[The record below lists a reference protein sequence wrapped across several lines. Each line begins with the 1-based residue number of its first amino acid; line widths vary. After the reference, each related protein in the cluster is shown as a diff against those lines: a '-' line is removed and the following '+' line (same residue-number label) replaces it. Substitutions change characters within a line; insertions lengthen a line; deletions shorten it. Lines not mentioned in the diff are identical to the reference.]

1 VCGIVGYVGKRDVTP
16 VLLEGLHR
24 LEYRGYD
31 SAGLAVISRG
41 RLQITKTAGRVQDL
55 RDKLAARQSTTAS
68 ASTTSTTSASSTASK
83 PTIGI
88 GHTRWATHGEP
99 NETNAHPQTDAH
111 NRIAVVHNGI
121 IENAELLRD
130 QLQANGV
137 HFSSDTDTE
146 ALAHLIAAE
155 LKADEAATLE
165 DAVIR
170 TLRRVEGAY
179 GLVVMDTKH
188 PDQLVVA
195 RNGSPLVLGLGE
207 NEMFAASDVAALVR
221 YTRQVIYLEDG
232 DVATIKATG
241 YHTTTLT
248 AGQDSDSQG
257 ASNKVPTTVD
267 ADADDYELGQFSDFM
282 RKEIHEQPE
291 AIRRALRGRLEDR
304 FATARIGGLSLDA
317 RELRNFKNVKFLGC
331 GSAYY
336 AGQMGAALIEG
347 LARIPADAEPA
358 SEFRYRSPVVDP
370 DTLYVAVSQS
380 GETIDTLM
388 AVQELRRKGGQ
399 VIGAVNVV
407 GSAIGRECGHGIFL
421 HAGPEVSVASTKALT
436 NMAVNFALLALLLGR
451 VRDLSSASGERVVN
465 GLRNLPAQVS
475 EILAEE
481 DSIKTIANRYA
492 GAEHMFFIGRVR
504 GWPVAREGAQK
515 LKEISY
521 VHAEAYQAGELKH
534 GPLALIQPDMPSV
547 VIIPSDDLI
556 AKNISTIEQIKAR
569 GGPVIAVTSADI
581 PEGLADATIR
591 VPRAEPELEPILFNI
606 PLQLLAYHAAAKLG
620 RDIDK
625 PRNLAKSVTVE

>member
-1 VCGIVGYVGKRDVTP
+1 VCGIVGYVGKRDVVP
-16 VLLEGLHR
+16 VLVEGLHR

-31 SAGLAVISRG
+31 SAGVATIHRG
-41 RLQITKTAGRVQDL
+41 RLQVTKTAGRVQDL
-55 RDKLAARQSTTAS
+55 RDKLAEKAGK
-68 ASTTSTTSASSTASK
+68 TSAM
-83 PTIGI
+83 IGI

-99 NETNAHPQTDAH
+99 NDTNAHPHTDTAQ
-111 NRIAVVHNGI
+111 RIAIVHNGI

-130 QLQANGV
+130 QLTASGV
-137 HFSSDTDTE
+137 VLVTDTDTE
-146 ALAHLIAAE
+146 ALAHMIAAE
-155 LKADEAATLE
+155 LAADDEMSLE
-165 DAVIR
+165 DAVIA

-179 GLVVMDTKH
+179 GLVVLDTKN

-195 RNGSPLVLGLGE
+195 RNGSPIVLGLGE
-207 NEMFAASDVAALVR
+207 NEMFVASDVAALVR
-221 YTRQVIYLEDG
+221 YTRQVIYLDDG
-232 DVATIKATG
+232 EVATIRATD
-241 YHTTTLT
+241 YHTTTVSG
-248 AGQDSDSQG
+248 AGGDGSKREAQ
-257 ASNKVPTTVD
+257 TVD
-267 ADADDYELGQFSDFM
+267 ADADDYELGEFSDYM
-282 RKEIHEQPE
+282 RKEIHEQPD
-291 AIRRALRGRLEDR
+291 ALRRALLGRLDER
-304 FATARIGGLSLDA
+304 FATAKLGGVNLDA
-317 RELRNFKNVKFLGC
+317 RQLRNIKNVKFLGC

-336 AGQMGAALIEG
+336 AGQMGAALVEE

-388 AVQELRRKGGQ
+388 AVQELKRKGGQ
-399 VIGAVNVV
+399 VMGAVNVV

-421 HAGPEVSVASTKALT
+421 HAGPEVAVASTKALT
-436 NMAVNFALLALLLGR
+436 NMAANFALLALLLGR
-451 VRDLSSASGERVVN
+451 VRDLSAANGERVVN
-465 GLRNLPAQVS
+465 GLRNLPAQVAS
-475 EILAEE
+475 ILSAEE
-481 DSIKTIANRYA
+481 EIAAVARRFA
-492 GAEHMFFIGRVR
+492 TADHMFFIGRVR

-569 GGPVIAVTSADI
+569 GGPVIAVASADI
-581 PEGLADATIR
+581 PDGLADATIR
-591 VPRAEPELEPILFNI
+591 LPRAEPELEPILFNI
-606 PLQLLAYHAAAKLG
+606 PLQLLAYHAANKLG

>member
-16 VLLEGLHR
+16 VLIEGLHR

-41 RLQITKTAGRVQDL
+41 RLQVTKTAGRVQDL
-55 RDKLAARQSTTAS
+55 RDKLAARQNATTPKS
-68 ASTTSTTSASSTASK
+68 
-83 PTIGI
+83 TIGL

-99 NETNAHPQTDAH
+99 NETNAHPHTDAH

-121 IENAELLRD
+121 IENAEFLRD
-130 QLQANGV
+130 QLQASGV
-137 HFSSDTDTE
+137 KLVSDTDTE
-146 ALAHLIAAE
+146 ALAHMIAAE
-155 LKADEAATLE
+155 LAADETATLE
-165 DAVIR
+165 GAVVR
-170 TLRRVEGAY
+170 TLKRVEGAY

-232 DVATIKATG
+232 DVATIKATS

-248 AGQDSDSQG
+248 AGQDSDSNS
-257 ASNKVPTTVD
+257 ASKIPTTVD
-267 ADADDYELGQFSDFM
+267 ADADDYELGQFSDYM
-282 RKEIHEQPE
+282 RKEIHEQPD
-291 AIRRALRGRLEDR
+291 AIRRALRGRLEER
-304 FATARIGGLSLDA
+304 FATARLGGINFDA
-317 RELRNFKNVKFLGC
+317 RELRNIKNVKFLGC

-336 AGQMGAALIEG
+336 AGQMGAALIEE

-436 NMAVNFALLALLLGR
+436 SMAVNFALLALLLGR
-451 VRDLSSASGERVVN
+451 VRDLSSASGERIVN

-481 DSIKTIANRYA
+481 DQIETIANRYA
-492 GAEHMFFIGRVR
+492 NAEHMFFIGRVR

-534 GPLALIQPDMPSV
+534 GPLALIQSDMPSV

-581 PEGLADATIR
+581 PDGLADATIR

>member
-16 VLLEGLHR
+16 VLIEGLHR

-31 SAGLAVISRG
+31 SAGLAVLNRG
-41 RLQITKTAGRVQDL
+41 RLNITKTAGRVQDL
-55 RDKLAARQSTTAS
+55 RDKLAAKQSPNGTSGTSSKTT
-68 ASTTSTTSASSTASK
+68 T
-83 PTIGI
+83 GI

-99 NETNAHPQTDAH
+99 NETNAHPHTDTTG
-111 NRIAVVHNGI
+111 RIAIVHNGI
-121 IENAELLRD
+121 IENAEQLRA
-130 QLQANGV
+130 QLQKSGV
-137 HFSSDTDTE
+137 TLVSDTDTE
-146 ALAHLIAAE
+146 ALAHMIAAE
-155 LKADEAATLE
+155 LAAGADGADSPVSLE
-165 DAVIR
+165 DAVVA
-170 TLRRVEGAY
+170 TLSRVEGAY
-179 GLVVMDTKH
+179 GLVVLDTKH

-195 RNGSPLVLGLGE
+195 RNGSPIVLGLG
-207 NEMFAASDVAALVR
+207 NGEMFVASDVAALVR
-221 YTRQVIYLEDG
+221 YTNQVIYLEDG
-232 DVATIKATG
+232 EVATIKPTD
-241 YHTTTLT
+241 YHTRAL
-248 AGQDSDSQG
+248 APHADSGS
-257 ASNKVPTTVD
+257 TVTSTDTRRPQTVESD
-267 ADADDYELGQFSDFM
+267 AEAYELGQYPDYMS
-282 RKEIHEQPE
+282 KEIHEQPE
-291 AIRRALRGRLEDR
+291 AIRRALRGRLDDR
-304 FATARIGGLSLDA
+304 FATARLGGINLDA
-317 RELRNFKNVKFLGC
+317 RHLRNIRRVKFLGC

-336 AGQMGAALIEG
+336 AGQMGAALVEE

-388 AVQELRRKGGQ
+388 AVQELKRKGGQ

-421 HAGPEVSVASTKALT
+421 HAGPEVAVASTKALT
-436 NMAVNFALLALLLGR
+436 NMATNFVLLALLLGR
-451 VRDLSSASGERVVN
+451 VRDLSAASGERIVN
-465 GLRNLPAQVS
+465 GLRNLPELVHQ
-475 EILAEE
+475 ILATEGE
-481 DSIKTIANRYA
+481 IAAVAHSYA
-492 GAEHMFFIGRVR
+492 GAAHMFFIGRVH

-547 VIIPSDDLI
+547 VIIPNDELI

-581 PEGLADATIR
+581 PDGLADATIR
-591 VPRAEPELEPILFNI
+591 LPKAEPELEPVLFNI
-606 PLQLLAYHAAAKLG
+606 PLQLLAYHAAEKLG

>member
-1 VCGIVGYVGKRDVTP
+1 MCGIVGYVGKRDATP
-16 VLLEGLHR
+16 VLIEGLHR

-31 SAGLAVISRG
+31 SAGLAVVHRG
-41 RLQITKTAGRVQDL
+41 RLRVTKTAGRVQDL
-55 RDKLAARQSTTAS
+55 RDKLGGQTGKS
-68 ASTTSTTSASSTASK
+68 
-83 PTIGI
+83 TIGI

-99 NETNAHPQTDAH
+99 NETNAHPHTDTAA
-111 NRIAVVHNGI
+111 RVAIVHNGI
-121 IENAELLRD
+121 IENAEQLRD
-130 QLQANGV
+130 QLQASGV
-137 HFSSDTDTE
+137 RLVTDTDTE
-146 ALAHLIAAE
+146 ALAHMIAAE
-155 LKADEAATLE
+155 LAEREDVTLE

-170 TLRRVEGAY
+170 TLHRVEGAY
-179 GLVVMDTKH
+179 GLVVLDIKN

-195 RNGSPLVLGLGE
+195 RNGSPIVLGLGE
-207 NEMFAASDVAALVR
+207 NEMFVASDVSALVR

-232 DVATIKATG
+232 EIATITASA
-241 YHTTTLT
+241 YHTKTLT
-248 AGQDSDSQG
+248 GTDNSD
-257 ASNKVPTTVD
+257 NKTPTTVD
-267 ADADDYELGQFSDFM
+267 ADADDYELGEYSDYM
-282 RKEIHEQPE
+282 RKEIHEQPD
-291 AIRRALRGRLEDR
+291 ALRRALRGRLDDR
-304 FATARIGGLSLDA
+304 FATARLGGINLDA
-317 RELRNFKNVKFLGC
+317 RQLRNIKNVKFLGC

-336 AGQMGAALIEG
+336 AGQMGAALVEE

-388 AVQELRRKGGQ
+388 AVQELKRKGGQ

-421 HAGPEVSVASTKALT
+421 HAGPEVAVASTKALT

-451 VRDLSSASGERVVN
+451 VRDMSAANGQRVVN
-465 GLRNLPAQVS
+465 GLRNLPEQVS
-475 EILAEE
+475 RMLNAE
-481 DSIKTIANRYA
+481 DDIATIAYQYA
-492 GAEHMFFIGRVR
+492 AADHMFFIGRVR

-534 GPLALIQPDMPSV
+534 GPLALIAREMPSV
-547 VIIPSDDLI
+547 VIIPSDDLV
-556 AKNISTIEQIKAR
+556 AKNLSTIEQIKAR
-569 GGPVIAVTSADI
+569 GGPVIALTSTDI

-591 VPRAEPELEPILFNI
+591 VPRAEPELEPILLNV
-606 PLQLLAYHAAAKLG
+606 PLQILAYHAAAKLG

>member
-1 VCGIVGYVGKRDVTP
+1 VCGIVGYVGKRDATP
-16 VLLEGLHR
+16 VLVEGLHR

-31 SAGLAVISRG
+31 SAGLAVVHRG
-41 RLQITKTAGRVQDL
+41 RLQVTKTAGRVQDL
-55 RDKLAARQSTTAS
+55 RDKLRTNTKATL
-68 ASTTSTTSASSTASK
+68 
-83 PTIGI
+83 GI

-99 NETNAHPQTDAH
+99 NEINAHPHTDTAG
-111 NRIAVVHNGI
+111 RIAVVHNGI
-121 IENAELLRD
+121 IENAEQLRE
-130 QLQANGV
+130 QLQGNGV
-137 HFSSDTDTE
+137 RLVSDTDTE
-146 ALAHLIAAE
+146 ALAHMIAAE
-155 LKADEAATLE
+155 LAASESAATATGAAPGNLE

-179 GLVVMDTKH
+179 GLVVLDIKN

-195 RNGSPLVLGLGE
+195 RNGSPIVLGLGE
-207 NEMFAASDVAALVR
+207 NEMFVASDVAALVR

-232 DVATIKATG
+232 EVATIRATD
-241 YHTTTLT
+241 YRTTSLT
-248 AGQDSDSQG
+248 GGQESGKSV
-257 ASNKVPTTVD
+257 KTPMTVD
-267 ADADDYELGQFSDFM
+267 ADADDYELGPYQDYM
-282 RKEIHEQPE
+282 RKEIHEQPD
-291 AIRRALRGRLEDR
+291 ALRRALRGRLDDR
-304 FATARIGGLSLDA
+304 FATARLGGINLDA
-317 RELRNFKNVKFLGC
+317 RELRSIRQVKFLGC

-336 AGQMGAALIEG
+336 AGQMGAMVVEE

-388 AVQELRRKGGQ
+388 AVQELKRKGGQ

-407 GSAIGRECGHGIFL
+407 GSAIGRECGRGIFL
-421 HAGPEVSVASTKALT
+421 HAGPEVAVASTKALT
-436 NMAVNFALLALLLGR
+436 NMAANFALLGLLLGR
-451 VRDLSSASGERVVN
+451 VRDLSAASGHRIVN
-465 GLRNLPAQVS
+465 GLRTLPEQVNR
-475 EILAEE
+475 ILAGEE
-481 DSIKTIANRYA
+481 DIAAIAGRYA
-492 GAEHMFFIGRVR
+492 EAQHMFFIGRVR

-547 VIIPSDDLI
+547 VIIPSDDLV

-569 GGPVIAVTSADI
+569 GGPVIALTSTDI
-581 PEGLADATIR
+581 PEGLADAVIR
-591 VPRAEPELEPILFNI
+591 VPRAEPELEPILLNV
-606 PLQLLAYHAAAKLG
+606 PLQILAYHAAAKLG

>member
-1 VCGIVGYVGKRDVTP
+1 MCGIVGYVGKRDAVP
-16 VLLEGLHR
+16 VLVEGLHR

-31 SAGLAVISRG
+31 SAGLAVVHRG
-41 RLQITKTAGRVQDL
+41 RLQVTKTAGRVQDL
-55 RDKLAARQSTTAS
+55 RDKLSGNTKATL
-68 ASTTSTTSASSTASK
+68 
-83 PTIGI
+83 GI

-99 NETNAHPQTDAH
+99 NEINAHPHVDTAG
-111 NRIAVVHNGI
+111 RIAVVHNGI
-121 IENAELLRD
+121 IENAEQLRE
-130 QLQANGV
+130 QLQVSGV
-137 HFSSDTDTE
+137 RLVSDTDTE
-146 ALAHLIAAE
+146 ALAHMIAAE
-155 LKADEAATLE
+155 LAAAETQAAPEAAPGNLE

-179 GLVVMDTKH
+179 GLVVVDTKN

-195 RNGSPLVLGLGE
+195 RNGSPIVLGLGE
-207 NEMFAASDVAALVR
+207 NEMFVASDVAALVR

-232 DVATIKATG
+232 EVATIRAADYRTTSLTG
-241 YHTTTLT
+241 GHEKNQAKT
-248 AGQDSDSQG
+248 
-257 ASNKVPTTVD
+257 PMTVEAVD
-267 ADADDYELGQFSDFM
+267 GDYELGLYQDYM
-282 RKEIHEQPE
+282 RKEIYEQPD
-291 AIRRALRGRLEDR
+291 ALRSALRGRLDDR
-304 FATARIGGLSLDA
+304 FATARLGGINLDA
-317 RELRNFKNVKFLGC
+317 RELRAIRQVKFLGC

-336 AGQMGAALIEG
+336 AGQMGAMVIEE

-388 AVQELRRKGGQ
+388 AVQELKRKGGQ

-407 GSAIGRECGHGIFL
+407 GSAIGRECGRGIFL
-421 HAGPEVSVASTKALT
+421 HAGPEVAVASTKALT
-436 NMAVNFALLALLLGR
+436 NMAVTFALLGLLLGR
-451 VRDLSSASGERVVN
+451 VRDLSAANGHRVVN
-465 GLRNLPAQVS
+465 GLRALPEQVNR
-475 EILAEE
+475 ILAGEE
-481 DSIKTIANRYA
+481 DIATIAGRYA

-534 GPLALIQPDMPSV
+534 GPLALIQADMPSV
-547 VIIPSDDLI
+547 VVIPSDDLV

-569 GGPVIAVTSADI
+569 GGPVIALTSTDI
-581 PEGLADATIR
+581 PDGLADAVIR
-591 VPRAEPELEPILFNI
+591 VPRAEPELEPILLNV
-606 PLQLLAYHAAAKLG
+606 PLQILAYHAAAKLG

>member
-16 VLLEGLHR
+16 VLIEGLHR

-55 RDKLAARQSTTAS
+55 RDKLAARQSTSTS
-68 ASTTSTTSASSTASK
+68 ASTATSATSTPKATT
-83 PTIGI
+83 GI

-99 NETNAHPQTDAH
+99 NEINAHPHTDAA

-121 IENAELLRD
+121 IENAEQLRD
-130 QLQANGV
+130 QLQASGV
-137 HFSSDTDTE
+137 KLVSDTDTE
-146 ALAHLIAAE
+146 ALAHMIAAE
-155 LKADEAATLE
+155 IAADEAATLE

-170 TLRRVEGAY
+170 TLKRVEGAY
-179 GLVVMDTKH
+179 GLVVMDAKR
-188 PDQLVVA
+188 PEQLVVA

-248 AGQDSDSQG
+248 AGQDSG
-257 ASNKVPTTVD
+257 ADNARSKTPTTVD
-267 ADADDYELGQFSDFM
+267 ADADDYELGQFSDYM
-282 RKEIHEQPE
+282 RKEIHEQPD
-291 AIRRALRGRLEDR
+291 AIRRALRGRLEER
-304 FATARIGGLSLDA
+304 FATARLGGISLDA
-317 RELRNFKNVKFLGC
+317 RELRNIKNVKFLGC

-336 AGQMGAALIEG
+336 AGQMGAALVEE

-465 GLRNLPAQVS
+465 GLRNLPAQVA

-481 DSIKTIANRYA
+481 DAIATIANRYA
-492 GAEHMFFIGRVR
+492 NAEHMFFIGRVR

-534 GPLALIQPDMPSV
+534 GPLALIQHDMPSV
-547 VIIPSDDLI
+547 VVIPSDDLI

-591 VPRAEPELEPILFNI
+591 VPRAESELEPILFNI

>member
-1 VCGIVGYVGKRDVTP
+1 MCGIVGYIGKRDATP
-16 VLLEGLHR
+16 VLLEGLQR

-31 SAGLAVISRG
+31 SAGLAVVRRG

-55 RDKLAARQSTTAS
+55 RDRVDARQTKA
-68 ASTTSTTSASSTASK
+68 
-83 PTIGI
+83 TIGI

-99 NETNAHPQTDAH
+99 NERNAHPHTDTEQ
-111 NRIAVVHNGI
+111 RIAVVHNGI
-121 IENAELLRD
+121 IENADQLRD
-130 QLQANGV
+130 QLTGAGV
-137 HFSSDTDTE
+137 RLASDTDTE
-146 ALAHLIAAE
+146 ALAHMIAAE
-155 LKADEAATLE
+155 LAANESCILA

-170 TLRRVEGAY
+170 TLRHVEGAY
-179 GLVVMDTKH
+179 GLVVLDVKN

-195 RNGSPLVLGLGE
+195 RKGSPIVLGLGE
-207 NEMFAASDVAALVR
+207 NEMFVASDVAALVR

-232 DVATIKATG
+232 EVATIKATE
-241 YHTTTLT
+241 YRTTRLT
-248 AGQDSDSQG
+248 GPSLAGDG
-257 ASNKVPTTVD
+257 HRTPTTVD
-267 ADADDYELGQFSDFM
+267 AQAEDYELGPYSDYM
-282 RKEIHEQPE
+282 RKEIHEQPD
-291 AIRRALRGRLEDR
+291 AIRRAVMGRLDER
-304 FATARIGGLSLDA
+304 FATAKLGGLDFDP
-317 RELRNFKNVKFLGC
+317 RELRGIKRVKFLGC

-336 AGQMGAALIEG
+336 AGQMGATLVEE

-380 GETIDTLM
+380 GETSDTLM
-388 AVQELRRKGGQ
+388 AVQELKRKGGQ
-399 VIGAVNVV
+399 VMGAVNVV

-421 HAGPEVSVASTKALT
+421 HAGPEVAVASTKALT

-451 VRDLSSASGERVVN
+451 VRDLSAAHGERIVK
-465 GLRNLPAQVS
+465 GLRGLPSQVEAILGAEAEIAAVAS
-475 EILAEE
+475 EF
-481 DSIKTIANRYA
+481 A

-534 GPLALIQPDMPSV
+534 GPLALIQGDMPSV
-547 VIIPSDDLI
+547 VIIPSDDLV

-569 GGPVIAVTSADI
+569 GGPVIALTSADI
-581 PEGLADATIR
+581 PASFQDALIR
-591 VPRAEPELEPILFNI
+591 VPRTEPELEPILFNI

>member
-1 VCGIVGYVGKRDVTP
+1 VCGIVGYVGKRDATP
-16 VLLEGLHR
+16 VLIEGLHR

-31 SAGLAVISRG
+31 SAGLAVVHRG
-41 RLQITKTAGRVQDL
+41 RLRVTKTAGRVQDL
-55 RDKLAARQSTTAS
+55 RDKLSEQATKS
-68 ASTTSTTSASSTASK
+68 
-83 PTIGI
+83 TIGI

-99 NETNAHPQTDAH
+99 NETNAHPHTDTAG
-111 NRIAVVHNGI
+111 RVAIVHNGI
-121 IENAELLRD
+121 IENAEQLRD

-137 HFSSDTDTE
+137 RLATDTDTE
-146 ALAHLIAAE
+146 ALAHMIAAE
-155 LKADEAATLE
+155 LAERADVTLE

-170 TLRRVEGAY
+170 TLHRVEGAY
-179 GLVVMDTKH
+179 GLVVLDIKN

-195 RNGSPLVLGLGE
+195 RNGSPIVLGLGE
-207 NEMFAASDVAALVR
+207 NEMFVASDVAALVR

-232 DVATIKATG
+232 EVATITASA
-241 YHTTTLT
+241 YHTSTLT
-248 AGQDSDSQG
+248 GTDNSDI
-257 ASNKVPTTVD
+257 KTPTTVD
-267 ADADDYELGQFSDFM
+267 ADADDYELGEFSDFM
-282 RKEIHEQPE
+282 RKEIHEQPD
-291 AIRRALRGRLEDR
+291 ALRRTLRGRLDDR
-304 FATARIGGLSLDA
+304 FATARLGGINLDA
-317 RELRNFKNVKFLGC
+317 RQLRNIKNVKFLGC

-336 AGQMGAALIEG
+336 AGQMGAALVEE

-388 AVQELRRKGGQ
+388 AVQELKRKGGQ

-421 HAGPEVSVASTKALT
+421 HAGPEVAVASTKALT

-451 VRDLSSASGERVVN
+451 VRDMSAANGQRIVN
-465 GLRNLPAQVS
+465 GLRNLPEQVNRILS
-475 EILAEE
+475 GEEEIAA
-481 DSIKTIANRYA
+481 IAHSYA
-492 GAEHMFFIGRVR
+492 AAEHMFFIGRVR

-534 GPLALIQPDMPSV
+534 GPLALIQQDMPSV
-547 VIIPSDDLI
+547 VIIPSDDLV
-556 AKNISTIEQIKAR
+556 AKNLSTIEQIKAR
-569 GGPVIAVTSADI
+569 GGPVIALTSTEI
-581 PEGLADATIR
+581 PEGPADATIR
-591 VPRAEPELEPILFNI
+591 VPRAEPELEPILLNV
-606 PLQLLAYHAAAKLG
+606 PLQILAYHAAAKLG

>member
-1 VCGIVGYVGKRDVTP
+1 MCGIVGYVGKRDATP
-16 VLLEGLHR
+16 VLIEGLHR

-31 SAGLAVISRG
+31 SAGLAVMHRG
-41 RLQITKTAGRVQDL
+41 RLRVTKTAGRVQDL
-55 RDKLAARQSTTAS
+55 RDKLSGQTGKS
-68 ASTTSTTSASSTASK
+68 
-83 PTIGI
+83 TIGI

-99 NETNAHPQTDAH
+99 NETNAHPHTDTAA
-111 NRIAVVHNGI
+111 RVAIVHNGI
-121 IENAELLRD
+121 IENAEQLRD
-130 QLQANGV
+130 QLQASGV
-137 HFSSDTDTE
+137 RLVTDTDTE
-146 ALAHLIAAE
+146 ALAHMIAAE
-155 LKADEAATLE
+155 LAEREDVTLE

-170 TLRRVEGAY
+170 TLHRVEGAY
-179 GLVVMDTKH
+179 GLVVLDIKN

-195 RNGSPLVLGLGE
+195 RNGSPIVLGLGE
-207 NEMFAASDVAALVR
+207 NEMFVASDVSALVR

-232 DVATIKATG
+232 EIATITASA
-241 YHTTTLT
+241 YHTKTLT
-248 AGQDSDSQG
+248 GTDNSD
-257 ASNKVPTTVD
+257 NKTPTTVD
-267 ADADDYELGQFSDFM
+267 ADADDYELGEYSDYM
-282 RKEIHEQPE
+282 RKEIHEQPD
-291 AIRRALRGRLEDR
+291 ALRRALRGRLDDR
-304 FATARIGGLSLDA
+304 FATARLGGINLDA
-317 RELRNFKNVKFLGC
+317 RQLRNIKNVKFLGC

-336 AGQMGAALIEG
+336 AGQMGAALVEE

-388 AVQELRRKGGQ
+388 AVQELKRKGGQ

-421 HAGPEVSVASTKALT
+421 HAGPEVAVASTKALT

-451 VRDLSSASGERVVN
+451 VRDMSAANGQRVVN
-465 GLRNLPAQVS
+465 GLRNLPEQVNRM
-475 EILAEE
+475 LNAE
-481 DSIKTIANRYA
+481 DDIATIAHQYA
-492 GAEHMFFIGRVR
+492 AADHMFFIGRVR

-534 GPLALIQPDMPSV
+534 GPLALIAREMPSV
-547 VIIPSDDLI
+547 VIIPSDDLV
-556 AKNISTIEQIKAR
+556 AKNLSTIEQIKAR
-569 GGPVIAVTSADI
+569 GGPVIALTSTDI

-591 VPRAEPELEPILFNI
+591 VPRAEPELEPILLNV
-606 PLQLLAYHAAAKLG
+606 PLQILAYHAAAKLG

>member
-1 VCGIVGYVGKRDVTP
+1 MCGIVGYVGKRDAIP
-16 VLLEGLHR
+16 VLVEGLHR

-31 SAGLAVISRG
+31 SAGLAVVYRG
-41 RLQITKTAGRVQDL
+41 RLQVTKTAGRVQDL
-55 RDKLAARQSTTAS
+55 RDKLKSTTK
-68 ASTTSTTSASSTASK
+68 STL
-83 PTIGI
+83 GI

-99 NETNAHPQTDAH
+99 NDINAHPHTDTAG
-111 NRIAVVHNGI
+111 RVAVVHNGI
-121 IENAELLRD
+121 IENAEQLRD
-130 QLQANGV
+130 QLQAARR
-137 HFSSDTDTE
+137 H
-146 ALAHLIAAE
+146 
-155 LKADEAATLE
+155 ADERHRHRGARPHDRRRAAGRRDANGDDADDDSSGSERSLE
-165 DAVIR
+165 EAVAR

-179 GLVVMDTKH
+179 GLVVLDVKN

-195 RNGSPLVLGLGE
+195 RNGSPIVLGLGE
-207 NEMFAASDVAALVR
+207 NEMFVASDVSALVR

-232 DVATIKATG
+232 EIATIRATD
-241 YHTTTLT
+241 YHTTSLT
-248 AGQDSDSQG
+248 GTANGT
-257 ASNKVPTTVD
+257 KTPTTVD
-267 ADADDYELGQFSDFM
+267 ADADDYELGSFQDYM
-282 RKEIHEQPE
+282 RKEIHEQPD
-291 AIRRALRGRLEDR
+291 ALRRALRGRLEDR
-304 FATARIGGLSLDA
+304 FATARLGGINFDA
-317 RELRNFKNVKFLGC
+317 RELRAIRCVKFLGC

-336 AGQMGAALIEG
+336 AGQMGAMLVEE

-388 AVQELRRKGGQ
+388 AVQELKRKGGQ

-421 HAGPEVSVASTKALT
+421 HAGPEVAVASTKALT
-436 NMAVNFALLALLLGR
+436 NMAANFALLALLLGR
-451 VRDLSSASGERVVN
+451 VRDLSSASGHRVVN
-465 GLRNLPAQVS
+465 GLRTLPEQVNK
-475 EILAEE
+475 ILNSEE
-481 DSIKTIANRYA
+481 DIAAIAHRYA
-492 GAEHMFFIGRVR
+492 SAEHMFFIGRVR

-569 GGPVIAVTSADI
+569 GGPVIALTSAEI
-581 PEGLADATIR
+581 PEGLADAVIR
-591 VPRAEPELEPILFNI
+591 VPRAEPELEPILLNI
-606 PLQLLAYHAAAKLG
+606 PLQILAYQAAAKLG

>member
-1 VCGIVGYVGKRDVTP
+1 VCGIVGYVGKRDVNP

-31 SAGLAVISRG
+31 SAGLATIHRG
-41 RLQITKTAGRVQDL
+41 RLQVTKTAGRVQDL
-55 RDKLAARQSTTAS
+55 RDKVADKAGK
-68 ASTTSTTSASSTASK
+68 TSG
-83 PTIGI
+83 TIGI

-99 NETNAHPQTDAH
+99 NDINAHPHTDTAQ
-111 NRIAVVHNGI
+111 RIALVHNGI
-121 IENAELLRD
+121 IENAEQLRD
-130 QLQANGV
+130 QLTASGV
-137 HFSSDTDTE
+137 TLVSDTDTE

-155 LKADEAATLE
+155 LATADADAGGDGGKTLE
-165 DAVIR
+165 DAVVA
-170 TLRRVEGAY
+170 TLRHVEGAY
-179 GLVVMDTKH
+179 GLVVLDTKN

-195 RNGSPLVLGLGE
+195 RNGSPIVLGLGE
-207 NEMFAASDVAALVR
+207 NEMFVASDVSALVR

-232 DVATIKATG
+232 EVATIRATD
-241 YHTTTLT
+241 YHTTTVT
-248 AGQDSDSQG
+248 GTGDGGKREAQ
-257 ASNKVPTTVD
+257 TVD
-267 ADADDYELGQFSDFM
+267 ADADDYELGEYADYM
-282 RKEIHEQPE
+282 RKEIHEQPD
-291 AIRRALRGRLEDR
+291 ALRRALRGRLDER
-304 FATARIGGLSLDA
+304 FATAKLGGVNLDA
-317 RELRNFKNVKFLGC
+317 RQLRNIKNVKFLGC

-336 AGQMGAALIEG
+336 AGQMGAALVEE

-388 AVQELRRKGGQ
+388 AVQELKRKGGQ

-407 GSAIGRECGHGIFL
+407 GSAIGRETGHGIFL
-421 HAGPEVSVASTKALT
+421 HAGPEVAVASTKALT
-436 NMAVNFALLALLLGR
+436 NMATNFALLALLLGR
-451 VRDLSSASGERVVN
+451 VRDLSAANGERIVN
-465 GLRNLPAQVS
+465 GLRNLPAQVADILS
-475 EILAEE
+475 AEDEIAA
-481 DSIKTIANRYA
+481 IAGRYA
-492 GAEHMFFIGRVR
+492 TARDMFFIGRVR

-547 VIIPSDDLI
+547 VIVPRDDLI
-556 AKNISTIEQIKAR
+556 AKNVSTIEQIKAR
-569 GGPVIAVTSADI
+569 GGPVVAVTSADI
-581 PEGLADATIR
+581 PDGLADATIR
-591 VPRAEPELEPILFNI
+591 LPRAEPELEPILFNI
-606 PLQLLAYHAAAKLG
+606 PLQLLAYHAATKLG

>member
-1 VCGIVGYVGKRDVTP
+1 VGKQDAIP
-16 VLLEGLHR
+16 VLVEGLHR

-31 SAGLAVISRG
+31 SAGLAVVYRG
-41 RLQITKTAGRVQDL
+41 RLQVTKTAGRVQDL
-55 RDKLAARQSTTAS
+55 RDKLKTTTKA
-68 ASTTSTTSASSTASK
+68 TL
-83 PTIGI
+83 GI

-99 NETNAHPQTDAH
+99 NEVNAHPHTDTAS
-111 NRIAVVHNGI
+111 RVAVVHNGI
-121 IENAELLRD
+121 IENAEQLRE
-130 QLQANGV
+130 QLQASGV
-137 HFSSDTDTE
+137 TLVTDTDTE
-146 ALAHLIAAE
+146 ALAHMIAAE
-155 LKADEAATLE
+155 LGTDSGDEAEVSLE
-165 DAVIR
+165 DAVVR

-179 GLVVMDTKH
+179 GLVVLDIKN

-195 RNGSPLVLGLGE
+195 RNGSPIVLGLGE
-207 NEMFAASDVAALVR
+207 NEMFVASDVAALVR
-221 YTRQVIYLEDG
+221 YTHQVIYLEDG
-232 DVATIKATG
+232 EVATIRAND
-241 YHTTTLT
+241 YRTTSLN
-248 AGQDSDSQG
+248 G
-257 ASNKVPTTVD
+257 ASNGTKTPMTVD
-267 ADADDYELGQFSDFM
+267 ADADDYELGGFQDYM
-282 RKEIHEQPE
+282 LKEIHEQPD
-291 AIRRALRGRLEDR
+291 ALRRALRGRLEDR
-304 FATARIGGLSLDA
+304 FATARLGGINLDA
-317 RELRNFKNVKFLGC
+317 RELRNIRRVKFLGC

-336 AGQMGAALIEG
+336 AGQMGAMLVEE

-388 AVQELRRKGGQ
+388 AVQELKRKGGQ

-421 HAGPEVSVASTKALT
+421 HAGPEVAVASTKALT
-436 NMAVNFALLALLLGR
+436 NMAVTFALLGLLLGR
-451 VRDLSSASGERVVN
+451 VRDLSSANGRRVVA
-465 GLRNLPAQVS
+465 GLRNLPEQVNR
-475 EILAEE
+475 ILANEE
-481 DSIKTIANRYA
+481 DIATIAHRYA
-492 GAEHMFFIGRVR
+492 QAEHMFFIGRVR

-547 VIIPSDDLI
+547 VIVPSDDVV

-569 GGPVIAVTSADI
+569 SGPVIALTSTDI
-581 PEGLADATIR
+581 PEGLADAVIR
-591 VPRAEPELEPILFNI
+591 VPKVEPELEPILLNI
-606 PLQLLAYHAAAKLG
+606 PLQILAYHAAAKLG